1 MGKKD
6 KIKNSAEFKY
16 FEEHYDEIMEEFEK
30 DNESADYKIPD
41 EWDQR
46 FRKTIE
52 DTIKREERKKVYTIF
67 KVVGVVAAAI
77 FVLLVGNFAVEQVNG
92 EGLLEIFQN
101 SFALGDKQHT
111 TYGTNNEI
119 EFSEEENE
127 NIIYFSG
134 DDLDDIN
141 EQIREEIKCP
151 MFYLGYIPEGFV
163 VESASYVKGFRIINI
178 KLVKDEEY
186 IYIFQQKQ
194 VDGIASGIFE
204 EEEIKKNITVRNE
217 ILDEQIIIYNGIQDN
232 SWLIKVNKNN
242 DVLSIDALLSKE
254 ECMKMSENI
263 DYY

>member
-16 FEEHYDEIMEEFEK
+16 FEEHYDEIMEEFEN

-52 DTIKREERKKVYTIF
+52 DTIKREERKKLYGIF
-67 KVVGVVAAAI
+67 KVVGVVTAAI

-134 DDLDDIN
+134 DSLDDIS

-151 MFYLGYIPEGFV
+151 MFYLGYIPDGFS
-163 VESASYVKGFRIINI
+163 VEEATYEMEYRMINI
-178 KLVKDEEY
+178 KLSKGEEY

-194 VDGIASGIFE
+194 VDDISFGFVE
-204 EEEIKKNITVRNE
+204 EEKREIALLNNE
-217 ILDEQIIIYNGIQDN
+217 ELSNPIYIYDGFQDK
-232 SWLIKVNKNN
+232 SWLIEVKENN
-242 DVLSIDALLSKE
+242 DLLNVDASTSKE
-254 ECMKMSENI
+254 DCMKIAENI
-263 DYY
+263 EYH

>member
-119 EFSEEENE
+119 EFDTDNNSSY
-127 NIIYFSG
+127 IYFSG
-134 DDLDDIN
+134 TTLEEVSD
-141 EQIREEIKCP
+141 QIRAEVKCP
-151 MFYLGYIPEGFV
+151 IFYLSYVPEGFI
-163 VESASYVKGFRIINI
+163 VEEAIYEKEYRMINI
-178 KLVKDEEY
+178 KLSKGEEY

-194 VDGIASGIFE
+194 VDDISFGFVE
-204 EEEIKKNITVRNE
+204 EEKKEI
-217 ILDEQIIIYNGIQDN
+217 
-232 SWLIKVNKNN
+232 
-242 DVLSIDALLSKE
+242 ALLSNEKLTNPIHIYEGFQDDSLLIEVKE
-254 ECMKMSENI
+254 NSDLLNIDATISKESCIKIAENI
-263 DYY
+263 EYH

>member
-67 KVVGVVAAAI
+67 KVVGVVTAAI
-77 FVLLVGNFAVEQVNG
+77 FVLLVGNFSVEQVNG

-194 VDGIASGIFE
+194 VDDTALGFVDEEKKEIAQLA
-204 EEEIKKNITVRNE
+204 NE
-217 ILDEQIIIYNGIQDN
+217 NLNNQIHIYEGFRDN
-232 SWLIKVNKNN
+232 SWLIEIKENS
-242 DVLSIDALLSKE
+242 DVLTIDASISKE
-254 ECMKMSENI
+254 DCMKIAENI
-263 DYY
+263 EYH

>member
-67 KVVGVVAAAI
+67 KVVGVVTAAI
-77 FVLLVGNFAVEQVNG
+77 FVLLVGNFSVEQVNG

-163 VESASYVKGFRIINI
+163 VEEATYEMEYRMINI
-178 KLVKDEEY
+178 KLSKGEEY

-194 VDGIASGIFE
+194 VDDISFGFVE
-204 EEEIKKNITVRNE
+204 EEKREIALLNNE
-217 ILDEQIIIYNGIQDN
+217 ELSNPIYIYDGFQDK
-232 SWLIKVNKNN
+232 SWLMEVKENN
-242 DVLSIDALLSKE
+242 DLLNVDASTSKE
-254 ECMKMSENI
+254 DCMKIAENI
-263 DYY
+263 EYH

>member
-52 DTIKREERKKVYTIF
+52 DTIKREERKKVYAIF
-67 KVVGVVAAAI
+67 KVVGVVTAAI

-101 SFALGDKQHT
+101 NFILGDKEHT

-119 EFSEEENE
+119 ELIEEENE
-127 NIIYFSG
+127 NIIYYSG
-134 DDLDDIN
+134 DDLEDIS
-141 EQIREEIKCP
+141 EQIREEVKCP
-151 MFYLGYIPEGFV
+151 SFYLGYIPEGFV
-163 VESASYVKGFRIINI
+163 VEEATYEMEYRMINI
-178 KLVKDEEY
+178 KLSKGEEY
-186 IYIFQQKQ
+186 IYVYQQKQ
-194 VDGIASGIFE
+194 IEDIALGIVE
-204 EEEIKKNITVRNE
+204 ENNE
-217 ILDEQIIIYNGIQDN
+217 SISIYNENIDKDIVISEGYQDYGWTIN
-232 SWLIKVNKNN
+232 SENNKDLLTINS
-242 DVLSIDALLSKE
+242 SISKE
-254 ECMKMSENI
+254 ECIKIAENI
-263 DYY
+263 EYF

>member
-16 FEEHYDEIMEEFEK
+16 FEEHYDEIMKEFEK

-67 KVVGVVAAAI
+67 KVVGVVTAAI
-77 FVLLVGNFAVEQVNG
+77 FVLLVGNFSVEQVNG

-163 VESASYVKGFRIINI
+163 VEEATYEMEYRMINI
-178 KLVKDEEY
+178 KLSKGEEY

-194 VDGIASGIFE
+194 VDDISFGFVE
-204 EEEIKKNITVRNE
+204 EEKREIALLNNE
-217 ILDEQIIIYNGIQDN
+217 ELSNPIYIYDGFQDK
-232 SWLIKVNKNN
+232 SWLIEVKENN
-242 DVLSIDALLSKE
+242 DLLNVDASTSKE
-254 ECMKMSENI
+254 DCMKIAENI
-263 DYY
+263 EYH

>member
-101 SFALGDKQHT
+101 NFILGDKEHT

-119 EFSEEENE
+119 ELIEEENE
-127 NIIYFSG
+127 NIIYYSG
-134 DDLDDIN
+134 DDLEDIS
-141 EQIREEIKCP
+141 EQIREEVKCP

-163 VESASYVKGFRIINI
+163 VEEATYEMEYRMINI
-178 KLVKDEEY
+178 KLSKGEEY
-186 IYIFQQKQ
+186 IYVYQQKQ
-194 VDGIASGIFE
+194 IEDIALGIVE
-204 EEEIKKNITVRNE
+204 ENNE
-217 ILDEQIIIYNGIQDN
+217 SISIYNENIDKDIVISEGYQDYGWTIN
-232 SWLIKVNKNN
+232 SENNKDLLTINS
-242 DVLSIDALLSKE
+242 SISKE
-254 ECMKMSENI
+254 ECIKIAENI
-263 DYY
+263 EYF

>member
-52 DTIKREERKKVYTIF
+52 DTIKREERKKVYSIF
-67 KVVGVVAAAI
+67 KVVGVVTAAI

-101 SFALGDKQHT
+101 RFIAGDKEYT
-111 TYGTNNEI
+111 IFGTNNEI
-119 EFSEEENE
+119 EFDEEENE
-127 NIIYFSG
+127 NILFFPG
-134 DDLDDIN
+134 DTLDDVD
-141 EQIREEIKCP
+141 EQIQKELKCP
-151 MFYLGYIPEGFV
+151 LFHLSYLPDGFTI
-163 VESASYVKGFRIINI
+163 EEASYVSLYRIINI
-178 KLVKDEEY
+178 KLVREEEY

-194 VDGIASGIFE
+194 VDDISSGIFE
-204 EEEIKKNITVRNE
+204 EEIKENTTINNE
-217 ILDEQIIIYNGIQDN
+217 ILGEQIVLYNGIQDN
-232 SWLIKVNKNN
+232 SWLFKVKKNN
-242 DVLSIDALLSKE
+242 DVLSVDALIPKE
-254 ECMKMSENI
+254 ECFKIVENI

>member
-52 DTIKREERKKVYTIF
+52 DTIKREERKKVYAIF
-67 KVVGVVAAAI
+67 KVVGVVTAAI

-134 DDLDDIN
+134 DSLDDIS

-151 MFYLGYIPEGFV
+151 MFYLGYIPDGFS

-178 KLVKDEEY
+178 KLVKGEEY
-186 IYIFQQKQ
+186 IYIYQQKQ
-194 VDGIASGIFE
+194 VDDIASGVFE
-204 EEEIKKNITVRNE
+204 EKIDGNTTIHNE
-217 ILDEQIIIYNGIQDN
+217 NLDEQIVIYDGYQDN
-232 SWLIKVNKNN
+232 SWLIKFKKNN
-242 DVLSIDALLSKE
+242 DVLSVDALLSKE
-254 ECMKMSENI
+254 ECMKIAENI

>member
-67 KVVGVVAAAI
+67 KVVGVVTAAI
-77 FVLLVGNFAVEQVNG
+77 FVLLVGNFSVEQVNG

-163 VESASYVKGFRIINI
+163 VEEATYEMEYRMINI
-178 KLVKDEEY
+178 KLSKGEEY
-186 IYIFQQKQ
+186 IYVYQQKQ
-194 VDGIASGIFE
+194 IEDIALGIVE
-204 EEEIKKNITVRNE
+204 ENNESISIYNE
-217 ILDEQIIIYNGIQDN
+217 ISEGYQDYGWTIN
-232 SWLIKVNKNN
+232 SENNKDLLTINS
-242 DVLSIDALLSKE
+242 SISKE
-254 ECMKMSENI
+254 ECIKIAENI
-263 DYY
+263 EYF

>member
-67 KVVGVVAAAI
+67 KVVGVVTAAI

-163 VESASYVKGFRIINI
+163 VEEATYEMEYRMINI
-178 KLVKDEEY
+178 KLSKGEEY

-194 VDGIASGIFE
+194 VDDISFGFVE
-204 EEEIKKNITVRNE
+204 EEKREIALLNNE
-217 ILDEQIIIYNGIQDN
+217 ELSNPIYIYDGFQDK
-232 SWLIKVNKNN
+232 SWLIEVKENN
-242 DVLSIDALLSKE
+242 DLLNVDASTSKE
-254 ECMKMSENI
+254 DCMKIAENI
-263 DYY
+263 EYH

>member
-67 KVVGVVAAAI
+67 KVVGVVTAAI
-77 FVLLVGNFAVEQVNG
+77 FVLLVGNFSVEQVNG

-163 VESASYVKGFRIINI
+163 VEEATYEMEYRMINI
-178 KLVKDEEY
+178 KLSKGEEY

-194 VDGIASGIFE
+194 VDDISFGFVE
-204 EEEIKKNITVRNE
+204 EEKREIALLNNE
-217 ILDEQIIIYNGIQDN
+217 ELSNPIYIYDGFQDK
-232 SWLIKVNKNN
+232 SWLIEVKENN
-242 DVLSIDALLSKE
+242 DLLNVDASTSKE
-254 ECMKMSENI
+254 DCMKIAENI
-263 DYY
+263 EYF

>member
-67 KVVGVVAAAI
+67 KVVGVVTAAI
-77 FVLLVGNFAVEQVNG
+77 FVLLVGNFSVEQVNG

-163 VESASYVKGFRIINI
+163 VEEATYEMEYRMINI
-178 KLVKDEEY
+178 KLSKGEEY

-194 VDGIASGIFE
+194 VDDISFGFVE
-204 EEEIKKNITVRNE
+204 EEKREIALLNNE
-217 ILDEQIIIYNGIQDN
+217 ELSNPIYIYDGFQDK
-232 SWLIKVNKNN
+232 SWLIEVKENN
-242 DVLSIDALLSKE
+242 DLLNVDASTSKE
-254 ECMKMSENI
+254 DCMKIAENI
-263 DYY
+263 EYH

>member
-16 FEEHYDEIMEEFEK
+16 FEEHYDEIMEEFEN

-52 DTIKREERKKVYTIF
+52 DTIKREERKKVYSIF
-67 KVVGVVAAAI
+67 KVVGVVTAAI

-101 SFALGDKQHT
+101 RFIAGDKEYT
-111 TYGTNNEI
+111 IFGTNNEI
-119 EFSEEENE
+119 EFDEEENE
-127 NIIYFSG
+127 NILFFPG
-134 DDLDDIN
+134 DTLDDVD
-141 EQIREEIKCP
+141 EQIQKELKCP
-151 MFYLGYIPEGFV
+151 LFHLSYLPDGFTI
-163 VESASYVKGFRIINI
+163 EEASYVSLYRIINI
-178 KLVKDEEY
+178 KLVREEEY

-194 VDGIASGIFE
+194 VDDISSGIFE
-204 EEEIKKNITVRNE
+204 EEIKENTTINNE
-217 ILDEQIIIYNGIQDN
+217 ILGEQIVLYNGIQDN
-232 SWLIKVNKNN
+232 SWLFKVKKNN
-242 DVLSIDALLSKE
+242 DVLSVDALIPKE
-254 ECMKMSENI
+254 ECFKIVENI

>member
-52 DTIKREERKKVYTIF
+52 DTIKREERKKVLGF
-67 KVVGVVAAAI
+67 VKVVSVVTAAI
-77 FVLLVGNFAVEQVNG
+77 FILIVGNFAVEQVNG

-127 NIIYFSG
+127 NIIYYFG
-134 DDLDDIN
+134 DDLDDII

-151 MFYLGYIPEGFV
+151 MFYLGYVPEGFV
-163 VESASYVKGFRIINI
+163 VEEATYEMEYRMINI
-178 KLVKDEEY
+178 KLSKGEEY
-186 IYIFQQKQ
+186 IYVYQQKQ
-194 VDGIASGIFE
+194 IEDIALGIVE
-204 EEEIKKNITVRNE
+204 ENNE
-217 ILDEQIIIYNGIQDN
+217 SISIYNENIDKDIVISEGYQDYGWTIN
-232 SWLIKVNKNN
+232 SENNKDLLTINS
-242 DVLSIDALLSKE
+242 SISKE
-254 ECMKMSENI
+254 ECIKIAENI
-263 DYY
+263 EYF

>member
-16 FEEHYDEIMEEFEK
+16 FEEHYDEIMEEFEN

-52 DTIKREERKKVYTIF
+52 DTIKREERKKVYAIF
-67 KVVGVVAAAI
+67 KVVGVVTAAI

-127 NIIYFSG
+127 NILYFSG
-134 DDLDDIN
+134 DSLDDIS

-163 VESASYVKGFRIINI
+163 VEEATYEMEYRMINI
-178 KLVKDEEY
+178 KLSKGEEY
-186 IYIFQQKQ
+186 IYVYQQKQ
-194 VDGIASGIFE
+194 MEDIALGIVE
-204 EEEIKKNITVRNE
+204 ENNE
-217 ILDEQIIIYNGIQDN
+217 SISIYNENIDKDIVISEGYQDYGWTIN
-232 SWLIKVNKNN
+232 SENNKDLLTINS
-242 DVLSIDALLSKE
+242 SISKE
-254 ECMKMSENI
+254 ECIKIAENI
-263 DYY
+263 EYF

>member
-30 DNESADYKIPD
+30 DNESADYKIPE
-41 EWDQR
+41 EWDQ
-46 FRKTIE
+46 
-52 DTIKREERKKVYTIF
+52 RKKVYTIF
-67 KVVGVVAAAI
+67 KVVGVVTAAI
-77 FVLLVGNFAVEQVNG
+77 FVLLVGNFSVEQVNG

-194 VDGIASGIFE
+194 VDDIASGIFE

-254 ECMKMSENI
+254 ECMKMAENI

>member
-16 FEEHYDEIMEEFEK
+16 FEEHYDEIMEEFEN

-52 DTIKREERKKVYTIF
+52 DTIKREERKKVYAIF
-67 KVVGVVAAAI
+67 KVVGVVTAAI

-101 SFALGDKQHT
+101 NFILGDKEHT

-119 EFSEEENE
+119 ELIEEENE
-127 NIIYFSG
+127 NIIYYSG
-134 DDLDDIN
+134 DDLEDIS
-141 EQIREEIKCP
+141 EQIREEVKCP

-163 VESASYVKGFRIINI
+163 VEEATYEMEYRMINI
-178 KLVKDEEY
+178 KLSKGEEY
-186 IYIFQQKQ
+186 IYVYQQKQ
-194 VDGIASGIFE
+194 IEDIALGIVE
-204 EEEIKKNITVRNE
+204 ENNE
-217 ILDEQIIIYNGIQDN
+217 SISIYNENIDKDIVISEGYQDYGWTIN
-232 SWLIKVNKNN
+232 SENNKDLLTINS
-242 DVLSIDALLSKE
+242 SISKE
-254 ECMKMSENI
+254 ECIKIAENI
-263 DYY
+263 EYF

>member
-52 DTIKREERKKVYTIF
+52 DTIKREERKKVYAIF
-67 KVVGVVAAAI
+67 KVVGVVTAAI
-77 FVLLVGNFAVEQVNG
+77 FVLLVGNFSVEQVNG

-101 SFALGDKQHT
+101 NFILGDKEHT

-119 EFSEEENE
+119 ELIEEENE
-127 NIIYFSG
+127 NIIYYSG
-134 DDLDDIN
+134 DDLEDIS
-141 EQIREEIKCP
+141 EQIREEVKCP

-163 VESASYVKGFRIINI
+163 VEEATYEMEYRMINI
-178 KLVKDEEY
+178 KLSKGEEY
-186 IYIFQQKQ
+186 IYVYQQKQ
-194 VDGIASGIFE
+194 IEDIALGIVE
-204 EEEIKKNITVRNE
+204 ENNE
-217 ILDEQIIIYNGIQDN
+217 SISIYNENIDKDIVISEGYQDYGWTIN
-232 SWLIKVNKNN
+232 SENNKDLLTINS
-242 DVLSIDALLSKE
+242 SISKE
-254 ECMKMSENI
+254 ECIKIAENI
-263 DYY
+263 EYF

>member
-67 KVVGVVAAAI
+67 KVVGVVTAAI

-101 SFALGDKQHT
+101 NFILGDKEHT

-119 EFSEEENE
+119 ELIEEENE
-127 NIIYFSG
+127 NIIYYSG
-134 DDLDDIN
+134 DDLEDIS
-141 EQIREEIKCP
+141 EQIREEVKCP

-163 VESASYVKGFRIINI
+163 VEEATYEMEYRMINI
-178 KLVKDEEY
+178 KLSKGEEY
-186 IYIFQQKQ
+186 IYVYQQKQ
-194 VDGIASGIFE
+194 IEDIALGIVE
-204 EEEIKKNITVRNE
+204 ENNE
-217 ILDEQIIIYNGIQDN
+217 SISIYNENIDKDIVISEGYQDYGWTIN
-232 SWLIKVNKNN
+232 SENNKDLLTINS
-242 DVLSIDALLSKE
+242 SISKE
-254 ECMKMSENI
+254 ECIKIAENI
-263 DYY
+263 EYF

>member
-67 KVVGVVAAAI
+67 KVVGVVTAAI
-77 FVLLVGNFAVEQVNG
+77 FVLLVGNFSVEQVNG
-92 EGLLEIFQN
+92 DGLLEIFQN

-163 VESASYVKGFRIINI
+163 VEEATYEMEYRMINI
-178 KLVKDEEY
+178 KLSKGEEY

-194 VDGIASGIFE
+194 VDDISFGFVE
-204 EEEIKKNITVRNE
+204 EEKREIALLNNE
-217 ILDEQIIIYNGIQDN
+217 ELSNPIYIYDGFQDK
-232 SWLIKVNKNN
+232 SWLIEVKENN
-242 DVLSIDALLSKE
+242 DLLNVDASTSKE
-254 ECMKMSENI
+254 DCMKIAENI
-263 DYY
+263 EYH

>member
-1 MGKKD
+1 MSNRNYK
-6 KIKNSAEFKY
+6 EY
-16 FEEHYDEIMEEFEK
+16 HDEIMKEFEMDK
-30 DNESADYKIPD
+30 ESADYKIPD

-46 FRKTIE
+46 FRKIIE

-67 KVVGVVAAAI
+67 KVVGVVTAAI

-163 VESASYVKGFRIINI
+163 VEEATYEMEYRMINI
-178 KLVKDEEY
+178 KLSKGEEY

-194 VDGIASGIFE
+194 VDDISFGFVE
-204 EEEIKKNITVRNE
+204 EEKREIALLNNE
-217 ILDEQIIIYNGIQDN
+217 ELSNPIYIYDGFQDK
-232 SWLIKVNKNN
+232 SWLIEVKENN
-242 DVLSIDALLSKE
+242 DLLNVDASTSKE
-254 ECMKMSENI
+254 DCMKIAENI
-263 DYY
+263 EYH

>member
-52 DTIKREERKKVYTIF
+52 DTIKREERKKVYAIF
-67 KVVGVVAAAI
+67 KVVGVVTAAI

-101 SFALGDKQHT
+101 NFILGDKEHT

-119 EFSEEENE
+119 ELIEEENE
-127 NIIYFSG
+127 NIIYYSG
-134 DDLDDIN
+134 DDLEDIS
-141 EQIREEIKCP
+141 EQIREEVKCP

-163 VESASYVKGFRIINI
+163 VEEATYEMEYRMINI
-178 KLVKDEEY
+178 KLSKGEEY
-186 IYIFQQKQ
+186 IYVYQQKQ
-194 VDGIASGIFE
+194 IEDIALGIVE
-204 EEEIKKNITVRNE
+204 ENNE
-217 ILDEQIIIYNGIQDN
+217 SISIYNENIDKDIVISEGYQDYGWTIN
-232 SWLIKVNKNN
+232 SENNKDLLTINS
-242 DVLSIDALLSKE
+242 SISKE
-254 ECMKMSENI
+254 ECIKIAENI
-263 DYY
+263 EYF